1 MELFCAGDV
10 NRPTSVGFGSGG
22 LQPISASNNYGFN
35 KWLLSRIQ
43 ASNFGQNTDYMRVV
57 STHNI

>member
-10 NRPTSVGFGSGG
+10 NYVFSVGFGSGG
-22 LQPISASNNYGFN
+22 LPSIYASNNYGFN
-35 KWLLSRIQ
+35 KWLLSRIR
-43 ASNFGQNTDYMRVV
+43 ASKFGQNTDNMRVV